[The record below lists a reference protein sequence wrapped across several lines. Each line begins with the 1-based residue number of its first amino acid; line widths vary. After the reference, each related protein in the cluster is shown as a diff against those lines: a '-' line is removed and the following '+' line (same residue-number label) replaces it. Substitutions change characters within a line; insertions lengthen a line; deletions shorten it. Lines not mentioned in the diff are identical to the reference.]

1 MAERKVT
8 PKSQREISVD
18 QHVPY
23 DPEIGNPNLASDVNN
38 RGTKQSFRGDSVKPL
53 TIGIQ
58 DIDEAVFYYFN
69 NVIKPSVI
77 QNGERLPVPVIYGAP
92 EKWKSVQKDGYY
104 RDNLGNLMAPLIMLK
119 RDSLTKDRSITNKLD
134 ANNPN
139 NFNVFT
145 KKYSKRNAYDQFAV
159 LNNRIPEKQ
168 FYASAVP
175 DYVTVSYSCVVFTY
189 YVEQLNKVVESIQY
203 ASDA

>member
-38 RGTKQSFRGDSVKPL
+38 RGTKQSFRGDNVKPL

-77 QNGERLPVPVIYGAP
+77 QNGERLPVPVIYGSSRKM
-92 EKWKSVQKDGYY
+92 E
-104 RDNLGNLMAPLIMLK
+104 I
-119 RDSLTKDRSITNKLD
+119 SI
-134 ANNPN
+134 
-139 NFNVFT
+139 
-145 KKYSKRNAYDQFAV
+145 KKMDT
-159 LNNRIPEKQ
+159 IE
-168 FYASAVP
+168 
-175 DYVTVSYSCVVFTY
+175 
-189 YVEQLNKVVESIQY
+189 II
-203 ASDA
+203 